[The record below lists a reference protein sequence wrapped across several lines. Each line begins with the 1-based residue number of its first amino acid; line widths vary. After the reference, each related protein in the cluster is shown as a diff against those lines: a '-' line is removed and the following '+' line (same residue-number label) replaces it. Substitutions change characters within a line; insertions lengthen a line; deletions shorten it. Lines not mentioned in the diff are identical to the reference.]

1 MTGQHPRAI
10 GQKLKRAGRFRNR
23 LAGFQFHD
31 SLFRCND
38 AAAKHRNVDTGG
50 WTTLSRTE
58 EGERERGDITAKY
71 IPVLLRFAVPLIL
84 PEDSRGGIN
93 KFVEDKRVSSV

>member
-38 AAAKHRNVDTGG
+38 AAAKHRNVEAGPSS
-50 WTTLSRTE
+50 LEQRRE
-58 EGERERGDITAKY
+58 RERERGDITAKY